1 MVPDLSLT
9 SDMSANAS
17 PKVKIKDNFEKY
29 RTLYPSPPKP
39 ESSPNFC
46 LPLVRE
52 QHILRQKDNH
62 FANHFPSK
70 VVLNDKQND
79 HLFGNHLKE
88 VQNQIKHINDRIGF
102 DDKSVKPKIIRH
114 STLDPVLNK
123 NKVEKKCSTVKTKQ
137 STHSQNTINSP
148 TNEEMYEL
156 IKQQDIHLQQI
167 SEQIQ
172 ELLHIH
178 KINENRD
185 KKEKNSNNK
194 RSVMTMTSMVFDNN
208 ENKSPL
214 NKTRNRVSNGA
225 KNKLRTPSTTSKDI
239 RGLHLQTISECQTE
253 PSDIDLDLNALN
265 LTQSPTRSPYLGESA
280 SIERIRANHNNS
292 GCDDVF
298 YNHMIHNIESMLN
311 NASSDETDESDRR
324 SSCSPTP
331 PQLKRE
337 PQHRKHQIQLQSE
350 QTLYIKR
357 LASKYCIDDK
367 SEHTKPK
374 YKLKKSAQ
382 NQRQQQVLI
391 CDERTDLKVYGLA
404 KNASIATKNYLEKY
418 GLTYNYSPPKVQNS
432 PNFYQNHYKF
442 DNHLNHNNRH
452 KTNRNRILDLESLK
466 RQPKLT

>member
-1 MVPDLSLT
+1 
-9 SDMSANAS
+9 MSTNAS

-29 RTLYPSPPKP
+29 RTFYPSPPKP

-46 LPLVRE
+46 LPSFRE

-62 FANHFPSK
+62 FVNHLPSK

-79 HLFGNHLKE
+79 QLFGNHLKE
-88 VQNQIKHINDRIGF
+88 VQNQTKHINNRIGF
-102 DDKSVKPKIIRH
+102 DINHTNHNIINGKSDDKSVKPKIIRH
-114 STLDPVLNK
+114 STLDPVFNK

-137 STHSQNTINSP
+137 CSQLTHSQNTINSP

-156 IKQQDIHLQQI
+156 IRQQDIHLQQI

-185 KKEKNSNNK
+185 KKEKNSDNK

-265 LTQSPTRSPYLGESA
+265 LTQSPTRSPYESA
-280 SIERIRANHNNS
+280 SIERIRANHNNN
-292 GCDDVF
+292 GCDDFF

-311 NASSDETDESDRR
+311 NESSDETDESDRR

-357 LASKYCIDDK
+357 LAAKYCIDDK

-382 NQRQQQVLI
+382 NQVLI

-418 GLTYNYSPPKVQNS
+418 GLTYSPPKVQNS
-432 PNFYQNHYKF
+432 PNFYENHFKF
-442 DNHLNHNNRH
+442 DNHLNHNRH